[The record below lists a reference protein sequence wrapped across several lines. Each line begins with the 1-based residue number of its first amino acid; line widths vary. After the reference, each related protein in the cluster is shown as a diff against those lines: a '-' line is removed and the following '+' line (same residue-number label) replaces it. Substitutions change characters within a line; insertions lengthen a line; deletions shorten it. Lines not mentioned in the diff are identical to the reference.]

1 MSKIKIM
8 SENLANKIAA
18 GEVVEKCA
26 SVVKELVEN
35 AIDAKA
41 NNIKINL
48 EDGGLRK
55 IEIIDNGIG
64 MDKEDAVLAFAR
76 HATSKIYKD
85 DDLFFIETLGFRGEA
100 LASIA
105 SVSEVNLETCSK
117 DIGTHVHIKG
127 GKMDLVE
134 PSNARIG
141 TSICVTNLFYNTP
154 ARLKYLKSE
163 ATELNNCIQFIE
175 KLALSKPDI
184 AFTLTNNDK
193 VIVKT
198 SGKNNLLKTI
208 HEIYGLTVSSNMLS
222 INKTSDD
229 FEISGYDNAAQRAAN
244 AVKIEDR
251 LAEFSWSSVQNRDY
265 TKQYNPMSTE
275 QICKRWNGFDFAT
288 FFQVLGIPAQEKI
301 IVQQPSFFD
310 GFSKLFASA
319 SLDELKDYMAAGL
332 LSSAAG
338 SLSDEYYDA
347 SFDFFSTQ
355 MNGVTEKKPSWKR
368 AMSVPNGI
376 LGEAVGQMYV
386 KKYFPEEYKQ
396 KVLDLV
402 RQLQVSL
409 GQHIDSLAWMSDS
422 TKAYAREKLDAFT
435 VKIGYPDKWKD
446 YSTLNIDPELSYFE
460 NLRAASAWYV
470 ADNLSKLGQPTD
482 PDEWGMTPQTVN
494 AYYNPTTNEIC
505 FPAAILQPPFFN
517 ADADDA
523 VNYGAIGVVIGHEMT
538 HGFDD
543 QGRLF
548 DKEGNM
554 TNWWTPEDEAAF
566 KERTAILEKQYSEV
580 EILPGIHADGALTLG
595 ENIADHGGISIAWTA
610 LHNALG
616 GVEPEP
622 IDGFTA
628 AQRFFIGYAH
638 LWADNATDEAKARLN
653 KIDVHS
659 LAEERVNVAV
669 RNFPFF
675 FEAFGI
681 KEGDKMWRPE
691 EERVSIW

>member
-1 MSKIKIM
+1 MPCANDKYVNSNNMKKLLMSVFSVMMLAACQGGGDKVPAINVKDMDLSVSPGEDFYLYANGGWKKNNPLKPEFARFGSFDVLRENNEIRLNELFAEMAKLSPEQGTVDQKIVDLYKQGLDSVRLN
-8 SENLANKIAA
+8 SEGGAPVKKYVDSIYAAAGKDELVKVLANQNKY
-18 GEVVEKCA
+18 GEGGFF
-26 SVVKELVEN
+26 SVGVSADLMNSKMQILYLAQSGLGMGNRDYYVDTAN
-35 AIDAKA
+35 AKLHEGYT
-41 NNIKINL
+41 K
-48 EDGGLRK
+48 
-55 IEIIDNGIG
+55 
-64 MDKEDAVLAFAR
+64 MLARF
-76 HATSKIYKD
+76 
-85 DDLFFIETLGFRGEA
+85 
-100 LASIA
+100 
-105 SVSEVNLETCSK
+105 
-117 DIGTHVHIKG
+117 
-127 GKMDLVE
+127 
-134 PSNARIG
+134 
-141 TSICVTNLFYNTP
+141 
-154 ARLKYLKSE
+154 
-163 ATELNNCIQFIE
+163 
-175 KLALSKPDI
+175 
-184 AFTLTNNDK
+184 
-193 VIVKT
+193 
-198 SGKNNLLKTI
+198 
-208 HEIYGLTVSSNMLS
+208 
-222 INKTSDD
+222 

-355 MNGVTEKKPSWKR
+355 MNGVTEKKPRWKR